1 MMTNIHTKRAEG
13 KVVRLPSAELDPR
26 ALVDGLIAGDES
38 SAELFFERF
47 APRINRWVWRLLG
60 ADPEHEEVVQQV
72 FVGVLSSLKK
82 LRDIYV
88 LDAFVD
94 SVTIRTVR
102 KEIRRRGFRKRLFS
116 KTEPCLDDVCDR
128 SAPLREAH
136 VRSFYSILEKL
147 PADDRII
154 FVLRHLEGRSLN
166 EIARIGGYSLSTA
179 KRRLKKATLEFKTRA
194 LKDPVLLSML
204 EEYRHET

>member
-1 MMTNIHTKRAEG
+1 
-13 KVVRLPSAELDPR
+13 
-26 ALVDGLIAGDES
+26 
-38 SAELFFERF
+38 
-47 APRINRWVWRLLG
+47 
-60 ADPEHEEVVQQV
+60 VVQQV

-82 LRDIYV
+82 LRDV
-88 LDAFVD
+88 DALDAFVD

-102 KEIRRRGFRKRLFS
+102 KEIRRRRFRNRVFGKGEGPS
-116 KTEPCLDDVCDR
+116 PGDVWDR

-136 VRSFYSILEKL
+136 VRSFYSILENL

-154 FVLRHLEGRSLN
+154 FVLRHLEGRSLA
-166 EIARIGGYSLSTA
+166 EIARSGGYSLSTA

-204 EEYRHET
+204 EEYHHET